1 MKLKGCTRRDRHL
14 WARPRARPP
23 AIPSRPL
30 RPVVP
35 APVPGRRP
43 RRPVNA
49 TGARRR
55 NYLPIKP
62 TAHGLEVALKVSPC
76 TLRKCAL

>member
-14 WARPRARPP
+14 WARPRARFPRHPLPSPP
-23 AIPSRPL
+23 PRRP
-30 RPVVP
+30 R
-35 APVPGRRP
+35 ARARP